1 MTGQLPQ
8 IGNRQSA
15 IGNVFDQIRQRID
28 EMRSE
33 GHGHVDPQAL
43 ARKLAERAKVLRGRA
58 GKSEPP
64 GPQISFLAFCHGP
77 QRYGMP
83 ISDIIEVKPL
93 RDYTPVPAT
102 PSFIPGVIHWRGAIL
117 SLVDLVKL
125 LGIAESG
132 LIDERSCVVVEAAGQ
147 RVAILAGEVEDLIT
161 APLADV
167 KSAPELPA
175 GVPSEWVIGVYDENR
190 LLLRVEGIVQDERLI
205 HWRAAGI

>member
-1 MTGQLPQ
+1 MTEQQPQ
-8 IGNRQSA
+8 IENRQSEM
-15 IGNVFDQIRQRID
+15 GSVFDRIRQRID

-33 GHGHVDPQAL
+33 AHGHVDPQAL
-43 ARKLAERAKVLRGRA
+43 ARKLAERAKVLRGRV
-58 GKSEPP
+58 GKAEPA

-77 QRYGMP
+77 QRYGIP

-102 PSFIPGVIHWRGAIL
+102 PRFIPGVIHWRGAIL
-117 SLVDLVKL
+117 SLVDLVQL
-125 LGIAESG
+125 FGIAESG

-167 KSAPELPA
+167 KSAPDLPV

-190 LLLRVEGIVQDERLI
+190 LLLRVEGIVQDERLAN
-205 HWRAAGI
+205 WRATGF